1 MWPRCRPSDPIRC
14 GDRTGSG
21 RVPVLSWR
29 TVTPTAPMC
38 SSEPSRRR
46 RRPRRCGSRSPGR
59 RRQWLRPSRKSRAC
73 TGSLLIRVAHWL
85 PRPGSMPTGL
95 RISRRRSE
103 PRPRACVGLN
113 RAEDRPSMRLSRRGA
128 HHRHHGDVHQHPRPA
143 RRQASP
149 RRAEALAF
157 NTARRDDP
165 NCPDD
170 VRSALRWA
178 TSHTRPVSA
187 LRDPRLL
194 RQVLDGLTV
203 KLDGTPAAPSVTS
216 RRRRI
221 LHAALEYA
229 VELELLDKNPMPA
242 LKWTPPKTTQ
252 TVDRRRVANPIQA
265 RTLLH
270 AVGEQRGGRRLVAFF
285 GCLYYAALRPEEAI
299 SLAKHNLSLPARG
312 WGELHVERA
321 EPYAGK
327 EWTDS
332 GRNRDQR
339 PLKQRA
345 RGEVRVVPCPPA
357 LTELLHAH
365 IAEFGIQ
372 PDGRLFV
379 GERNGGE
386 LPTMTIGRMWRRARQ
401 AALTPEVAASP
412 LARTPYDL
420 RHAAVSTWLN
430 GGVPPTT
437 VAEWAGHSVE
447 VLLRIYAKCLDG
459 GDALIRQRVQAAL
472 GYADTD
478 NDNGEV
484 TGSNPA
490 TPTTPT

>member
-1 MWPRCRPSDPIRC
+1 VD
-14 GDRTGSG
+14 T
-21 RVPVLSWR
+21 L
-29 TVTPTAPMC
+29 
-38 SSEPSRRR
+38 
-46 RRPRRCGSRSPGR
+46 
-59 RRQWLRPSRKSRAC
+59 
-73 TGSLLIRVAHWL
+73 
-85 PRPGSMPTGL
+85 
-95 RISRRRSE
+95 
-103 PRPRACVGLN
+103 
-113 RAEDRPSMRLSRRGA
+113 
-128 HHRHHGDVHQHPRPA
+128 
-143 RRQASP
+143 
-149 RRAEALAF
+149 F
-157 NTARRDDP
+157 
-165 NCPDD
+165 
-170 VRSALRWA
+170 
-178 TSHTRPVSA
+178 
-187 LRDPRLL
+187 

-203 KLDGTPAAPSVTS
+203 KLAGTPAAPSVTS
-216 RRRRI
+216 RRRKI
-221 LHAALEYA
+221 LHAALEHA
-229 VELELLDKNPMPA
+229 VQLELLDKNPMPA
-242 LKWTPPKTTQ
+242 LKWTPPKTTHGI
-252 TVDRRRVANPIQA
+252 DRRRVANPTRV
-265 RTLLH
+265 RTLIH

-299 SLAKHNLSLPARG
+299 SLAKHNLSLPTRG
-312 WGELHVERA
+312 WGELHVVRA

-327 EWTDS
+327 DWTDS

-345 RGEVRVVPCPPA
+345 RGEVRLVPCPPP
-357 LTELLHAH
+357 LTALLHVH
-365 IAEFGIQ
+365 IQEFGVQ

-401 AALTPEVAASP
+401 AAFTAEVAASS
-412 LARTPYDL
+412 LAKTPYDL